1 MTCPRIHIGDGASET
16 DKWPL
21 VLTRLLTLEIDRDFG
36 GVWHCYSGRHLL
48 GVLANRQIIIFPAYA
63 GDGYSPVIRFL
74 GRWIRLTP
82 TPACGYAPAIGHDFT
97 RQFYHVTG
105 CPWTRRDSDN
115 WFYNWLRRGGEPRT
129 GIFHRAVAG
138 PIGTAYIWLT
148 RKKDPQLKIIRIS

>member
-1 MTCPRIHIGDGASET
+1 MET
-16 DKWPL
+16 DQWPL
-21 VLTRLLTLEIDRDFG
+21 VLTRLLALDIDRDFG
-36 GVWHCYSGRHLL
+36 GVWHCYSGERLL
-48 GVLANRQIIIFPAYA
+48 GILNHQKIIILPAYA

-115 WFYNWLRRGGEPRT
+115 WFYNWLRRGGEPRV

-138 PIGTAYIWLT
+138 PLGTAYIWAT